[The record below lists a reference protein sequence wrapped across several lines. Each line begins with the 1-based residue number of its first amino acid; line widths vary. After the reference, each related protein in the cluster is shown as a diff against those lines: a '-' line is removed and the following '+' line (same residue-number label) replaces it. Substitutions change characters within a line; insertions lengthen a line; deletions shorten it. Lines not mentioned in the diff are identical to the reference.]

1 MPSHGRLLELAVRA
15 NVEDQRV
22 LYPADQEKT
31 AIAEVRPPLGYY
43 VCRFGRTAVP
53 RYNVKLP
60 RDLATPRLSLL
71 VQDVAQTGRDRME
84 IQ

>member
-1 MPSHGRLLELAVRA
+1 MGGGDLAAACLVKSGYRK
-15 NVEDQRV
+15 
-22 LYPADQEKT
+22 LTHYP
-31 AIAEVRPPLGYY
+31 LF
-43 VCRFGRTAVP
+43 CRFGRTAVP